1 MTKSI
6 LENITCVED
15 LALFSQAYKKGLI
28 KVNISKL
35 SRELKKDR
43 KTIKKY
49 LDGYTP
55 KKTRERIKYLDE
67 FREYIIEVLSDK
79 YQSFDYIDHLFK
91 YLKREYKITCSRVTF
106 NRYIREDEE

>member
-43 KTIKKY
+43 KTIKK
-49 LDGYTP
+49 
-55 KKTRERIKYLDE
+55 
-67 FREYIIEVLSDK
+67 
-79 YQSFDYIDHLFK
+79 
-91 YLKREYKITCSRVTF
+91 
-106 NRYIREDEE
+106 